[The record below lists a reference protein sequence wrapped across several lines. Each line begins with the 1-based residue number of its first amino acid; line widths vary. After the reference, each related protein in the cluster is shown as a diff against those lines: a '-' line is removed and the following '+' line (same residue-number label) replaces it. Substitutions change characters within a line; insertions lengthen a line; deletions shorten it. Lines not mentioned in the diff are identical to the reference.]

1 VLEDSTDL
9 LVDHACRVAEARSR
23 PFDMHVLIERSTWG
37 RWRASSVLGH
47 LPDRARRSVEH
58 IVCGHPSM
66 PDSSA
71 LHLMHTVPVTEVP
84 LETVA
89 SWRGDLPG
97 LHPKL
102 QKTYG
107 RSEVNRARLGTPP
120 ALAEITRPRSSR
132 LAL

>member
-1 VLEDSTDL
+1 
-9 LVDHACRVAEARSR
+9 
-23 PFDMHVLIERSTWG
+23 M
-37 RWRASSVLGH
+37 LGH

-58 IVCGHPSM
+58 IVCGHPSI

-71 LHLMHTVPVTEVP
+71 IHLMHTVPVAEVR

-102 QKTYG
+102 QEKYG
-107 RSEVNRARLGTPP
+107 KSEINRARLGTPP
-120 ALAEITRPRSSR
+120 AAAEIVRPRSNR